1 MFVNALGLE
10 IIQTNNL
17 DEFNTSELPKFNY
30 SDAKF
35 ERIISIKPHTILFD
49 VGIKD
54 YLIEVNNHA
63 QYCKIFFKNSN
74 SIVPF
79 DLLGASFWLLTRYE
93 EYLPYKSD
101 KHNRFNYKSSLAYQ
115 YDFIETPL
123 INLWLSEL
131 KNLLLNNYPELKFTS
146 QSYNF
151 VSTIDIDSAFKFK
164 FKGFVRSTAG
174 YISDILSRNLISFKL
189 RWLVNA
195 GKKSD
200 PFDCYNFLIDVHKKE
215 RVEAIYFFLLGDYG
229 PNDKNH
235 AATNLDFQAL
245 IKGISDYSKIG
256 IHPSFGSNKNSQQLK
271 IEINRLA
278 NIIHNTITKS
288 RQHYSMLKFPQTYQN
303 ILTAGI
309 LEDFS
314 MGYTN
319 CNGFRASYCLPYKW
333 YSLENETATPLTINS
348 FCLNENTLIY
358 FSKKENKTLEELAE
372 PLINEVKK
380 YNGKLVSIFH
390 NDSFSDEIKKFYVEF
405 IKLANSKN

>member
-1 MFVNALGLE
+1 MDN
-10 IIQTNNL
+10 
-17 DEFNTSELPKFNY
+17 
-30 SDAKF
+30 
-35 ERIISIKPHTILFD
+35 IISIKPHAILFD

-54 YLIEVNNHA
+54 YLIEVNNHT
-63 QYCKIFFKNSN
+63 QYYKFFFKNSTN
-74 SIVPF
+74 AIPF
-79 DLLGASFWLLTRYE
+79 DLFGASFWLLTRYE

-115 YDFIETPL
+115 YDFIQTPL
-123 INLWLSEL
+123 INLWLNEL
-131 KNLLLNNYPELKFTS
+131 KNLLIIKYPELKFNI

-151 VSTIDIDSAFKFK
+151 ISTIDIDSAFKFK

-174 YISDILSRNLISFKL
+174 YISDILSRNFISLKL
-189 RWLVNA
+189 RWLVNT

-271 IEINRLA
+271 IEISRLA
-278 NIIHNTITKS
+278 NIIHSAITKS

-303 ILTAGI
+303 ILNAGI

-319 CNGFRASYCLPYKW
+319 YNGFRASYCLPYRW
-333 YSLENETATPLTINS
+333 YSIENETATPLIINS
-348 FCLNENTLIY
+348 FCINENTLIY
-358 FSKKENKTLEELAE
+358 FSKKENKTLEELTE

-390 NDSFSDEIKKFYVEF
+390 NDSFNEEIKKFYIRF
-405 IKLANSKN
+405 IKLANGENRN